1 MTTST
6 PKTLVRHL
14 RDLVSR
20 SAEVRA
26 SPLPLTTEE
35 RIASGVIANPQAHID
50 ALVEAGVLKQ
60 ITTDHYGNF
69 NGPGRPCYAIVQPK
83 PPHVHDWRISGET
96 LVQERTYAKRQGW
109 VITTEV
115 DIGPAHWAMLPL
127 KCTCGEVKWVVNK
140 LPIEVP
146 D

>member
-1 MTTST
+1 MN
-6 PKTLVRHL
+6 L
-14 RDLVSR
+14 
-20 SAEVRA
+20 EQ
-26 SPLPLTTEE
+26 
-35 RIASGVIANPQAHID
+35 RIASGIIANPQAHID

-96 LVQERTYAKRQGW
+96 LVQERTYAKQQGW
-109 VITTEV
+109 VITTQV
-115 DIGPAHWAMLPL
+115 DWAMIPL
-127 KCTCGEVKWVVNK
+127 KCACGESRWMVNK